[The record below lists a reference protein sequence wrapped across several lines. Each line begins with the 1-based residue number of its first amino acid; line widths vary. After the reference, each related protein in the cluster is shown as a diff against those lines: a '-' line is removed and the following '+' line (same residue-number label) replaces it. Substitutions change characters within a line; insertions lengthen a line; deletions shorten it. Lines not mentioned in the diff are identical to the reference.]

1 MMPNRSALFLE
12 EMGVG
17 PLWRLRHGAAE
28 AEALPEVADVTDVAE
43 MVAEPAPEVIVA
55 KAEPIAAAI
64 VLPVAAPVPPPVV
77 AAAKP
82 ATADASTAWFDDAPT
97 PPPLAPVS
105 AEEIAAMDWNAL
117 KTAAAR
123 CTRCELGRTRKSSV
137 FGRGEQ
143 RATWMVLGSGPN
155 RADEKEIR
163 PVSGD
168 AGKLLANML
177 LAIGLKADAEVYV
190 TNLVKC
196 RPVDTSGAERLPT
209 ADEASACR
217 PYLEREL
224 ALTGA
229 RTMLTLGQAAAT
241 GLALDEAAA
250 RGKVRQ
256 LGAVAVI
263 ATYHPDE
270 LMASP
275 AAKARA
281 WGDLCLARTTHA
293 GPG

>member
-1 MMPNRSALFLE
+1 MMPHRSALFLE

-17 PLWRLRHGAAE
+17 PLWRLRHGGADV
-28 AEALPEVADVTDVAE
+28 EALPEAVHVITMA
-43 MVAEPAPEVIVA
+43 AEPVPEIIIA
-55 KAEPIAAAI
+55 KAEPM
-64 VLPVAAPVPPPVV
+64 VVVMDPPVITPPVV
-77 AAAKP
+77 AVAAEP
-82 ATADASTAWFDDAPT
+82 VADDASTSWFDDAPP

-105 AEEIAAMDWNAL
+105 AEAIAAMDWSAL

-137 FGRGEQ
+137 FGRGDQ

-155 RADEKEIR
+155 RADEKETR

-177 LAIGLKADAEVYV
+177 LAIGLKADDVYV

-196 RPVDTSGAERLPT
+196 RPVDASGAERLST
-209 ADEASACR
+209 ADEANACR

-229 RTMLTLGQAAAT
+229 RTLLTLGHAAAA
-241 GLALDEAAA
+241 GLMLDEAAA

-281 WGDLCLARTTHA
+281 WGDLCLARITHA
-293 GPG
+293 GSI